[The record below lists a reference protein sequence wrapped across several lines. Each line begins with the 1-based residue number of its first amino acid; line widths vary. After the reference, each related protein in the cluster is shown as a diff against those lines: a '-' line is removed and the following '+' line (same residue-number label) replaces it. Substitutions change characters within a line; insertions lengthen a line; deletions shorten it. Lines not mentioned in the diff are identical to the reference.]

1 MQTTPPKSLEDFTAI
16 AMQEGFDEVLVR
28 EWAPSLVIDTHT
40 HPFDVS
46 AWVVRGELIL
56 TVGDKQI
63 SLKAGDPFRLG
74 RDIPHAEHY
83 GPAGATV
90 WVARANA

>member
-1 MQTTPPKSLEDFTAI
+1 MKQQPQTFEDFTAI
-16 AMQEGFDEVLVR
+16 SMDEGFDEVLVR

-46 AWVVRGELIL
+46 ALVVRGEFKL
-56 TVGDKQI
+56 TVGDKEI
-63 SLKAGDPFRLG
+63 TLKAGEPFRLA
-74 RDIPHAEHY
+74 RDIPHAENY
-83 GPAGATV
+83 GPEGATV